1 MEGCIFCSIAE
12 GATPSFKVFEDNLF
26 TVSLDINPANRG
38 HLIVIPKTHFKN
50 IIEMPDQLYQKMF
63 SIARAM
69 MVVLIDYGAKGV
81 NMLYSLG
88 ESAGQKSPH
97 MILHL
102 IPRYDNDKV
111 HFVWEP
117 PKLTEAEL
125 REIQAAIKAKIAG
138 QEQKEQQPPEPVRK
152 EPEKPIILQRRTGA
166 Y

>member
-88 ESAGQKSPH
+88 ESAGQRSPH

-111 HFVWEP
+111 HFVWDP
-117 PKLTEAEL
+117 PKLTEPEL
-125 REIQAAIKAKIAG
+125 REIQEAIKTKIAG
-138 QEQKEQQPPEPVRK
+138 QGQQEQQPQEPVRR